1 MHRRNQLAEKGLD
14 MTATARTEFVG
25 GAAAIKALKN
35 IDPEYRKQFNRDAK
49 NIVAPLIADAKSG
62 YPQMPLSGMK
72 YKWTDKRGRT
82 LLPWTVNKVRAGVKF
97 KTSTRRNKSAVLY
110 VTQSDPAGAIFE
122 VAGKAN
128 PGTNFNSNLRDR
140 APRVL
145 WPTAE
150 KHLPE
155 VQRGLSDLVRG
166 VIKRVN
172 EEQR

>member
-1 MHRRNQLAEKGLD
+1 

-25 GAAAIKALKN
+25 GAAAIKALKS
-35 IDPEYRKQFNRDAK
+35 IDPEYRKEFNRKAK
-49 NIVAPLIADAKSG
+49 DVVSPLIVEAKAA
-62 YPQMPLSGMK
+62 YPSMPLSGMK
-72 YKWTDKRGRT
+72 YAWTDKRGRA
-82 LLPWTVNKVRAGVKF
+82 LLPWTINKVRSGVKF

-128 PGTNFNSNLRDR
+128 PGARFNSNLRNR
-140 APRVL
+140 EPRVL

-150 KHLPE
+150 KHLPQVE
-155 VQRGLSDLVRG
+155 RGLSDLVRD

-172 EEQR
+172 QETR

>member
-1 MHRRNQLAEKGLD
+1 

-25 GAAAIKALKN
+25 GAAAIKALKS

-49 NIVAPLIADAKSG
+49 SIVAPLIADAKGG

-82 LLPWTVNKVRAGVKF
+82 LLPWTVNKVRSGVKF

-110 VTQSDPAGAIFE
+110 VTQGDPAGAIFE

-128 PGTNFNSNLRDR
+128 PGTNFNNNLRNKN
-140 APRVL
+140 PRVL

-172 EEQR
+172 EERR

>member
-1 MHRRNQLAEKGLD
+1 

-25 GAAAIKALKN
+25 GAAAIKALKSIN
-35 IDPEYRKQFNRDAK
+35 PEYRKQFNRDAK
-49 NIVAPLIADAKSG
+49 NIVAPLLAEAKG
-62 YPQMPLSGMK
+62 AYPSMPLSGMK

-110 VTQSDPAGAIFE
+110 VTQSDTAGAIFE

-145 WPTAE
+145 WPTAD
-150 KHLPE
+150 KHLPDVE
-155 VQRGLSDLVRG
+155 QGLSDLVRD
-166 VIKRVN
+166 VMKKVN
-172 EEQR
+172 EETR

>member
-1 MHRRNQLAEKGLD
+1 
-14 MTATARTEFVG
+14 MTATARTEFIG
-25 GAAAIKALKN
+25 GAAAIKALKS

-49 NIVAPLIADAKSG
+49 NIVAPLLAEAKAG

-72 YKWTDKRGRT
+72 YKWTDARGRT
-82 LLPWTVNKVRAGVKF
+82 LLPWTVNKVRSGVKF

-128 PGTNFNSNLRDR
+128 PGARFNSNLRNR
-140 APRVL
+140 EPRVL

-150 KHLPE
+150 KHLPQVE
-155 VQRGLSDLVRG
+155 RGLSDLVRD
-166 VIKRVN
+166 VMRRVN
-172 EEQR
+172 EETR

>member
-1 MHRRNQLAEKGLD
+1 
-14 MTATARTEFVG
+14 MTATVRTEFVG
-25 GAAAIKALKN
+25 GAAAIKALKS
-35 IDPEYRKQFNRDAK
+35 IDPEYRKEFNRQAK
-49 NIVAPLIADAKSG
+49 DIVSPLITEAKAG

-82 LLPWTVNKVRAGVKF
+82 LLPWTVSKIRSGVKF

-128 PGTNFNSNLRDR
+128 PGTRFNSNLRNR
-140 APRVL
+140 EPRVL

-150 KHLPE
+150 KHLPQVE
-155 VQRGLSDLVRG
+155 RGLSDLVRD
-166 VIKRVN
+166 VIKRVTQ
-172 EEQR
+172 ETR

>member
-1 MHRRNQLAEKGLD
+1 

-25 GAAAIKALKN
+25 GAAAIKALKS
-35 IDPEYRKQFNRDAK
+35 IDPEYRKDFNRQARS
-49 NIVAPLIADAKSG
+49 IVAPLIADAKGG

-82 LLPWTVNKVRAGVKF
+82 LLPWTINKVRSGVKF

-122 VAGKAN
+122 VAGLAN
-128 PGTNFNSNLRDR
+128 PGTNFNSNLRTR
-140 APRVL
+140 TPRVL

-150 KHLPE
+150 KHLPDVE
-155 VQRGLSDLVRG
+155 QGLSDLVRG
-166 VIKRVN
+166 VMKKVN
-172 EEQR
+172 EEMR

>member
-1 MHRRNQLAEKGLD
+1 

-25 GAAAIKALKN
+25 GAAAIKALKS
-35 IDPEYRKQFNRDAK
+35 IDPEYRKDFNRQARS
-49 NIVAPLIADAKSG
+49 IVAPLLAEAKG
-62 YPQMPLSGMK
+62 AYPQMPLSGMK

-82 LLPWTVNKVRAGVKF
+82 LLPWTVSKVRAGVKF

-128 PGTNFNSNLRDR
+128 PGTRFNSNLRNR
-140 APRVL
+140 EPRVL

-150 KHLPE
+150 KHLPQVE
-155 VQRGLSDLVRG
+155 RGLSDLVRD

-172 EEQR
+172 QETR